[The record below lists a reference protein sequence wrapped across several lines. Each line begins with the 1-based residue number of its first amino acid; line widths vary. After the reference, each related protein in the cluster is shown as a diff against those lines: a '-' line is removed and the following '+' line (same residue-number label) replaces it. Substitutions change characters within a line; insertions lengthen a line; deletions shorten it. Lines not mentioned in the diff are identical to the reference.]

1 MAVLGLRG
9 TGDWGTDERPKDF
22 RETIL
27 WRQPNGQ
34 SPLTALL
41 GKMGSERAKDP
52 EYTWWDEALDM
63 VRVQSTV
70 AKINTDT
77 TLTLAAGGDNLVPGD
92 LLMVE
97 KADQAVYDN
106 EIVEVTASTAVS
118 ATITRGAAGTTA
130 AAIPANAYLTKI
142 GNVFAEG
149 TGAPIA
155 TTRNPSKQSNFTQIF
170 KTTYELTNT
179 AKGIDNLRTG
189 DPLKNDKK
197 RKMFDHSTSLELAF
211 MFGRKSE
218 TAGPNGKPKRTTAG
232 LRSFITSNVTVFGA
246 GGANPV
252 LSIDTFN
259 AAILPVFNWNT
270 GAGDERL
277 VFAGNK
283 ALSKLN
289 ALAQAAPG
297 SQITHSETIK
307 VYGMQLQR
315 WIMPQG
321 AIYVKTHPLL
331 NNHPIYSS
339 SMFVIDP
346 SQIKYRY
353 LRDTNFKDNVQANDS
368 DTQKGMWLTEA
379 GLEVHNEMSMAYLGN
394 VQ

>member
-52 EYTWWDEALDM
+52 EFFWWQEALDT
-63 VRVQSTV
+63 VRVQNSG
-70 AKINTDT
+70 ARLATDT

-97 KADQAVYDN
+97 KADQVVFDN

-118 ATITRGAAGTTA
+118 LTVTRGASATTA
-130 AAIPANAYLTKI
+130 AAIPDLAYLTKI

-155 TTRNPSKQSNFTQIF
+155 TTRNPTKDNNYVQIF
-170 KTTYELTNT
+170 KTTYEMTNT

-197 RKMFDHSTSLELAF
+197 RKMFDHSISLEWAF
-211 MFGRKSE
+211 LFGRKSE
-218 TAGPNGKPKRTTAG
+218 TAGLNGKPKRTTAG
-232 LRSFITSNVTVFGA
+232 LRQFIKTNVTVFGA
-246 GGANPV
+246 GGANPI
-252 LSIDTFN
+252 LTEDAFS
-259 AAILPVFNWNT
+259 AAVMPVFNWNT

-277 VFAGNK
+277 ILCGNT
-283 ALSKLN
+283 ALN
-289 ALAQAAPG
+289 ALNKLARNSAG
-297 SQITHSETIK
+297 TQINHVESVK
-307 VYGMQLQR
+307 VYGMNLQR
-315 WIMPQG
+315 WTLPQG
-321 AIYVKTHPLL
+321 SFYLKTHPLL
-331 NNHPIYSS
+331 NNHPIYTA
-339 SMFVIDP
+339 SMFVLDP
-346 SQIKYRY
+346 SSIKYRY
-353 LRDTNFKDNVQANDS
+353 LRDTNFKDNIQNNDS

-379 GLEVHNEMSMAYLGN
+379 GLEVHNEMGMAYLGN
-394 VQ
+394 VR

>member
-34 SPLTALL
+34 APLTALM
-41 GKMGSERAKDP
+41 GKMGSEKAADP
-52 EYTWWDEALDM
+52 EFSWWDEALDT

-70 AKINTDT
+70 VKTNVET
-77 TLTLAAGGDNLVPGD
+77 TLTLASGGDNLVPGD

-97 KADQAVYDN
+97 KADQTLYDN
-106 EIVEVTASTAVS
+106 EIVEVSASTATS
-118 ATITRGAAGTTA
+118 ATIIRGAAGTTA
-130 AAIPANAYLTKI
+130 AAIPANSYLTKI

-155 TTRNPSKQSNFTQIF
+155 TTRNPSKLSNYAQIF

-179 AKGIDNLRTG
+179 AKGINNLRTG

-197 RKMFDHSTSLELAF
+197 RKMFDHSISLEWAF

-232 LRSFITSNVTVFGA
+232 LRDFIKTNVTVFGA

-252 LSIDTFN
+252 LSIDAFN

-277 VFAGNK
+277 VLAGNK
-283 ALSKLN
+283 ALTALN
-289 ALAQAAPG
+289 RLAQGAPG
-297 SQITHSETIK
+297 SQVTHTETIK

-315 WIMPQG
+315 WVLPQG

-331 NNHPIYSS
+331 NTHPIYSS

-346 SQIKYRY
+346 SSIKYRY
-353 LRDTNFKDNVQANDS
+353 LRDTAFKDNIQANDS
-368 DTQKGMWLTEA
+368 DTQKGQWLTEA
-379 GLEVHNEMSMAYLGN
+379 GLEVHNEMAMAYLGN